1 MDIRQ
6 YIYSYRTL
14 GSWISDRWVY
24 LWRFSS
30 YTKYKFCSANTL
42 PHIEPVH
49 GKLVCHCCERASMV
63 ACEYI
68 NRVQICSYAS
78 LSWCYTVPKC
88 YSLVKAWHSNIVQG
102 FRKHV
107 IYKQKARSGKKETQF
122 KSNRIEKGSKREKE
136 WEGVSERQQK
146 QSSCFVHIYKWHGR
160 NCVGY
165 VHGTNSI
172 EFNCDNICIIQ
183 YLLRF
188 RQIHTVFIS
197 LRKFILRLNILAPI

>member
-1 MDIRQ
+1 MFCKHTTSHPTSTWKIGLSLLWAGEHGCLW
-6 YIYSYRTL
+6 IYKSR
-14 GSWISDRWVY
+14 
-24 LWRFSS
+24 
-30 YTKYKFCSANTL
+30 ANL
-42 PHIEPVH
+42 FVCVF
-49 GKLVCHCCERASMV
+49 KLMLYSKCC
-63 ACEYI
+63 
-68 NRVQICSYAS
+68 
-78 LSWCYTVPKC
+78 
-88 YSLVKAWHSNIVQG
+88 SLVKAWHSNIVQG

-122 KSNRIEKGSKREKE
+122 RSYRIEKGSKRERMSE
-136 WEGVSERQQK
+136 RERQQK

-165 VHGTNSI
+165 VHGTNRI

-197 LRKFILRLNILAPI
+197 LRKFILRLNIFAPIELNRFQ